1 MRIFKNRGDI
11 YFSKVNKERSA
22 EQKILLTALAVIL
35 VFTVAFV
42 TVVGAV
48 NGFSAKR
55 FFAPEKTTQ
64 VNNIEEEEIVNL
76 PQVSGKKNF
85 IFAVNDD
92 DTLLFVSAIQVDLD
106 GSAYKACTFKAD
118 TVLDGSSLTDLFK
131 KSGVQ
136 NVKSALS
143 VALGTDFDYYISI
156 EADAYEELFNTMGSI
171 NYPILSDI
179 KYREDNS
186 PTSYSIKISAGEQ
199 VLVGKRFI
207 NLIRYYLDAENNP
220 SQANELI
227 LAAMSQQINS
237 ENYGESEELFKT
249 YIATA
254 DTDITVR
261 DFSSAGEELQVIGS
275 EHKNMGVYNARA
287 EYDGK
292 NITEISMKKIKG
304 YFVK

>member
-35 VFTVAFV
+35 VFTVVFV

-48 NGFSAKR
+48 NGFSAKK
-55 FFAPEKTTQ
+55 FFAPEQTTQ
-64 VNNIEEEEIVNL
+64 VNNIEEEETVNL

-85 IFAVNDD
+85 VFAVNDD
-92 DTLLFVSAIQVDLD
+92 ETLLFVSAIQVDLD
-106 GSAYKACTFKAD
+106 GSAYKVCTFKAG

-131 KSGVQ
+131 NSGVQ

-143 VALGTDFDYYISI
+143 VALGTDFDYCISI

-186 PTSYSIKISAGEQ
+186 PASYNIKISAGEQ
-199 VLVGKRFI
+199 TLDGKRFI

-237 ENYGESEELFKT
+237 ENYGKSEELFKA

-261 DFSSAGEELQVIGS
+261 DFSSAGEELQVISS
-275 EHKNMGVYNARA
+275 EQKNMGVYNARA
-287 EYDGK
+287 EYDGN
-292 NITEISMKKIKG
+292 NITESSMKKIKG